1 MYIYE
6 NYGKIVTMEKLFEQY
21 RRLIQHTEL
30 NVTRSLEG
38 QISWDARL
46 IGIKGS
52 RGTGKTTLLLQHI
65 KKTFADNL
73 KTALYVSLDNLWFF
87 NNTLTDLADYFV
99 KHGGMYLFLDE
110 VHKYPSWDREIKNL
124 YDGYPELH
132 IVFTGSS
139 LLEILAARVDLSR
152 RALVYVLPG
161 LSFRE
166 FLEIKTG
173 EKFPVLELQDILK
186 HHEKLAEDIVK
197 KTKPLV
203 FFNDYLNYGYY
214 PFFLEGEKDYFQ
226 RLGEIVLMILEQE
239 LPLMKMIEPAYV
251 PKVKQLLAIISQSV
265 PFIPNISKLSE
276 RIGINRQTFLTYLQY
291 LQQAKLILLLYK
303 EGSGISTLQRPD
315 KIFLDNTSLMY
326 LLGENHPN
334 IGNLRETFLANQLSM
349 KHSIRYSEKS
359 DFLVDD
365 TYTIE
370 VGGKNKNGKQLDGL
384 IHAYIAADDIEFG
397 FGNKIPLW
405 LFGCMY

>member
-1 MYIYE
+1 MK
-6 NYGKIVTMEKLFEQY
+6 NVVLAMDKLFEQY
-21 RRLIQHTEL
+21 RRLIGHTKL
-30 NVTRSLEG
+30 TFTRSLEA

-73 KTALYVSLDNLWFF
+73 NTALYVSLDNLWFF
-87 NNTLTDLADYFV
+87 NNTLTDLADYFL
-99 KHGGMYLFLDE
+99 KHGGTYLFLDE
-110 VHKYPSWDREIKNL
+110 VHKYPSWAQEIKNL

-152 RALVYVLPG
+152 RSLVYVLPG

-173 EKFPVLELQDILK
+173 KKFPILELQDILE
-186 HHEKLAEDIVK
+186 HHVELAEDIIK
-197 KTKPLV
+197 ETKPLA
-203 FFNDYLNYGYY
+203 FFDDYLRYGYY
-214 PFFLEGEKDYFQ
+214 PFFLEGEKDYVQ
-226 RLGEIVLMILEQE
+226 RLGESILMILEQE
-239 LPLMKMIEPAYV
+239 LPLLKMVEPAYV
-251 PKVKQLLAIISQSV
+251 PKLKQLLAIISQSV
-265 PFIPNISKLSE
+265 PFVPNISKLSE

-291 LQQAKLILLLYK
+291 LQQARLILLLYK
-303 EGSGISTLQRPD
+303 EGSGISILQRPD
-315 KIFLDNTSLMY
+315 KIFLDNTNLMV

-334 IGNLRETFLANQLSM
+334 MENLRETFLANQLNE

-370 VGGKNKNGKQLDGL
+370 VGGKNKKKKQLDGL
-384 IHAYIAADDIEFG
+384 LEAYIAADDIEFG
-397 FGNKIPLW
+397 YGNKIPLW